1 MNDQEG
7 ETMARSGAER
17 ATERQVVAERIT
29 VGLIPRVVAELE
41 RLQEDTGLSKTDLV
55 NRAISLSA
63 YVDAQTAAGRDLL
76 LRDSNG
82 EIERLHLL

>member
-1 MNDQEG
+1 
-7 ETMARSGAER
+7 MARSGAER
-17 ATERQVVAERIT
+17 AAERQVVAERIT

-41 RLQEDTGLSKTDLV
+41 RLQENSGLSKTDLV

-63 YVDAQTAAGRDLL
+63 YVAEQTAAGKDLL
-76 LRDSNG
+76 LRDSSG

>member
-1 MNDQEG
+1 LNEQEG
-7 ETMARSGAER
+7 EPMTRNGAER

-41 RLQEDTGLSKTDLV
+41 RLQESSGLSKTDLV

-63 YVDAQTAAGRDLL
+63 YVDAQIAAGKDLL